1 LPVEEIQL
9 IKSSVS
15 VANLMRGLQGT
26 DEDRCASHSHP
37 ARGVTHLH
45 GSDEEDK
52 KSLAPSMASSA
63 QIQGADKEASRAG
76 A

>member
-1 LPVEEIQL
+1 MLYCCWISQKTSALVGRARCCSRSAYARGLPVEEIQL

-26 DEDRCASHSHP
+26 DEDRCASHSYP

-45 GSDEEDK
+45 G
-52 KSLAPSMASSA
+52 
-63 QIQGADKEASRAG
+63 QR
-76 A
+76 